1 MRKNNEYINLEL
13 ESRDKTTFNA
23 HREVMAL
30 IITKPTVKKQ
40 ILSPPKEVEEIKKV
54 KLDLD
59 TDQVKALV
67 DFAYTGQIKDKYLE
81 PLQDYG
87 LSCLYQKMLD
97 DQEHQRQMKARPW
110 NTFVLAVR

>member
-1 MRKNNEYINLEL
+1 MRKNNEFISLQL

-30 IITKPTVKKQ
+30 IITKPAVKKQ
-40 ILSPPKEVEEIKKV
+40 ILSPPKEVDEIKKI

>member
-1 MRKNNEYINLEL
+1 MKKNNEFINLQL
-13 ESRDKTTFNA
+13 ESRDKTTINA

-30 IITKPTVKKQ
+30 IITKPAVKKQ
-40 ILSPPKEVEEIKKV
+40 ILSPPKEVDEIKKV
-54 KLDLD
+54 RLDLD
-59 TDQVKALV
+59 KDHLNALV
-67 DFAYTGQIKDKYLE
+67 DFAYTGQIKNEYLE

-97 DQEHQRQMKARPW
+97 DQEHQRQMMARPW